1 MRVLIIVL
9 LLVLTPLRGWA
20 ADSMAVQM
28 ATQGMG
34 SGPSDHEGHTAHEA
48 PVSLADP
55 AIHCAG
61 MADHHADAATPNGD
75 EDSVH
80 GGEPCS
86 NCAACQ
92 VCATVALI
100 APPRVNATSP
110 QVHHLPWVALPSFSD
125 AELAPSQ
132 KPPIS

>member
-34 SGPSDHEGHTAHEA
+34 NTPGAHEA
-48 PVSLADP
+48 LTSPADP

-61 MADHHADAATPNGD
+61 MADAAVPDGD
-75 EDSVH
+75 EDATH

-100 APPRVNATSP
+100 TPPLVCATRP
-110 QVHHLPWVALPSFSD
+110 QVHHLPWVAAPSFSD
-125 AELAPSQ
+125 ADLAPGQ

>member
-34 SGPSDHEGHTAHEA
+34 EHTEA
-48 PVSLADP
+48 QASEANVADP
-55 AIHCAG
+55 SIHCAG
-61 MADHHADAATPNGD
+61 MADHHADALAADGD
-75 EDSVH
+75 EDVAQ
-80 GGEPCS
+80 GGEPCN

-100 APPRVNATSP
+100 TPSLVSTASP
-110 QVHHLPWVALPSFSD
+110 QVHHLPWAALPTFSS

>member
-1 MRVLIIVL
+1 MRALIIVL

-28 ATQGMG
+28 ATQGLG
-34 SGPSDHEGHTAHEA
+34 STPAAHEA
-48 PVSLADP
+48 QASPADP

-61 MADHHADAATPNGD
+61 MADHHADAAASDGD
-75 EDSVH
+75 EDTTNN
-80 GGEPCS
+80 GNPCN

-100 APPRVNATSP
+100 TPPLVSTASP
-110 QVHHLPWVALPSFSD
+110 QVHHLPWAALPTFSSAD
-125 AELAPSQ
+125 LAPSQ

>member
-1 MRVLIIVL
+1 MRVLVIIL

-20 ADSMAVQM
+20 ADSMALQM

-34 SGPSDHEGHTAHEA
+34 GHTETHGAHEL
-48 PVSLADP
+48 PTSHADP

-61 MADHHADAATPNGD
+61 MADHHAEAAAPDSD
-75 EDSVH
+75 EDASH
-80 GGEPCS
+80 GGNPCS

-100 APPRVNATSP
+100 TPPLVSTTSP
-110 QVHHLPWVALPSFSD
+110 QVHHLPWIVAPAFSSAD
-125 AELAPSQ
+125 LAPGQ

>member
-1 MRVLIIVL
+1 MRILTIVL

-28 ATQGMG
+28 ATQGLG
-34 SGPSDHEGHTAHEA
+34 DHTNVQASEA
-48 PVSLADP
+48 RGVDP

-61 MADHHADAATPNGD
+61 MADHHADAAAPADD
-75 EDSVH
+75 EDATGSADH
-80 GGEPCS
+80 CN

-100 APPRVNATSP
+100 APSFAGATNP
-110 QVHHLPWVALPSFSD
+110 QVHRLPWASVSAFSN
-125 AELAPSQ
+125 AELATDK

>member
-34 SGPSDHEGHTAHEA
+34 SKSEAHEIPA
-48 PVSLADP
+48 NAADP

-61 MADHHADAATPNGD
+61 MADHHTNAAATDD
-75 EDSVH
+75 EGAKQ
-80 GGEPCS
+80 GGAPCN

-92 VCATVALI
+92 VCATLALI
-100 APPRVNATSP
+100 APPLVNVTSS
-110 QVHHLPWVALPSFSD
+110 QAHRLPWAAVPSFSD
-125 AELAPSQ
+125 AELAPGQ

>member
-34 SGPSDHEGHTAHEA
+34 GHTDAQASEVH
-48 PVSLADP
+48 PVDP
-55 AIHCAG
+55 TIHCAG
-61 MADHHADAATPNGD
+61 MADHHSEAVTDADD
-75 EDSVH
+75 EDATNSSN
-80 GGEPCS
+80 PCS

-100 APPRVNATSP
+100 SPTLANAASP
-110 QVHHLPWVALPSFSD
+110 QVHRLPWAAVPSFSD
-125 AELAPSQ
+125 AELAPDQ

>member
-1 MRVLIIVL
+1 MRVLIIAL

-34 SGPSDHEGHTAHEA
+34 STPDTHEVHEA
-48 PVSLADP
+48 SVSQADP

-61 MADHHADAATPNGD
+61 MADHHADAVVSDGD
-75 EDSVH
+75 DDAAQGS
-80 GGEPCS
+80 EPCS

-92 VCATVALI
+92 MCATVALV
-100 APPRVNATSP
+100 APQLVSATST
-110 QVHHLPWVALPSFSD
+110 QVHRLPWAAVPLFAD
-125 AELAPSQ
+125 AELAPGQ